1 MPDERHDF
9 FDHLFARCAAYQQ
22 TMFTLTAI
30 HPDGKH
36 PTPSRHVRLDDA
48 AALQDA
54 LTRLDAANAMGW
66 GAYFAVG
73 LRRRGL
79 TRWKRGGAADV
90 VALPAL
96 FVDVDDPSSEALA
109 RLQGA
114 QPSPSCIVSSGGGYH
129 AYWWLDEPT
138 ADLETARRLL
148 RGLATALHGDPLSV
162 AQSLR
167 VPSSQNTKPTRNNAR
182 CAVIDLNERRYA
194 LHDFAPFLPS
204 NQLSKKTER
213 PRLLT
218 SAMSY
223 TPNAEMVA
231 RVTDEL
237 LRRRCKW
244 RGDWLNGA
252 CPFPERHKHGDQ
264 HPSFGFNIR
273 TGYGF
278 CHVCGALL
286 LKDLCAAL
294 NVRPS
299 DYSGMTRKEV
309 MPSAVIRVSSRI
321 LTR

>member
-48 AALQDA
+48 TALQDA

-96 FVDVDDPSSEALA
+96 FVDVDDPSSDALT

-114 QPSPSCIVSSGGGYH
+114 QPSPSCIVFSGGGYH

-138 ADLETARRLL
+138 AELETARRLL
-148 RGLATALHGDPLSV
+148 RGLGAALHGDSLSV

-167 VPSSQNTKPTRNNAR
+167 VPSTINTKPQRHHVL
-182 CAVIDLNERRYA
+182 CHLIDLNERRYA
-194 LHDFAPFLPS
+194 LRDFASFLPIS
-204 NQLSKKTER
+204 SSLNRGER

-218 SAMSY
+218 SATPY
-223 TPNAEMVA
+223 PPNADLVV

-237 LRRRCKW
+237 IRRGCKW
-244 RGDWLNGA
+244 RGDWLNGG
-252 CPFPERHKHGDQ
+252 CPFPEQHKNGDQ
-264 HPSFGFNIR
+264 HPSFGFNTR

-278 CHVCGALL
+278 CHICGTLL
-286 LKDLCAAL
+286 LKDLYAAL

-299 DYSGMTRKEV
+299 DYGGMARKEV
-309 MPSAVIRVSSRI
+309 MPSSLSQFSSRI